1 MFDNMDSGGGVVS
14 KYYTVSWNMKITDQ
28 VGDVVDDVPEV
39 VTVW

>member
-1 MFDNMDSGGGVVS
+1 MLAIHMWWWGVE
-14 KYYTVSWNMKITDQ
+14 YYTMSWNKKITDQ